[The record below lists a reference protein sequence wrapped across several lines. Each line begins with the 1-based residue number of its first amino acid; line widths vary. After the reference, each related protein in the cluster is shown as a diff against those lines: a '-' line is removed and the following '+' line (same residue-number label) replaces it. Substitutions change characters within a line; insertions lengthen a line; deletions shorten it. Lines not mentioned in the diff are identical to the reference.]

1 MVDKLPIR
9 LNHCAAKPTL
19 SALRRLNTAR
29 LQWLIGHIVTAQKI
43 LIRMHSTIPL
53 HKIMMTRQMV
63 IRLLQSDV

>member
-1 MVDKLPIR
+1 VDKLLTR
-9 LNHCAAKPTL
+9 LNLCAAKPTL
-19 SALRRLNTAR
+19 SALHRLNTAK

-53 HKIMMTRQMV
+53 HKIMMTRRMV